1 MVQYKA
7 IGLLVMA
14 DQYDLSIGVI
24 FNDLERPPDPHFKV
38 TPIFDVMSLTVQI
51 DEPTMNYYT
60 RPTHNDLERPYR
72 HSNSNT
78 HTHIELFKVA

>member
-38 TPIFDVMSLTVQI
+38 TPIFDDVINGTNRQA
-51 DEPTMNYYT
+51 YYE
-60 RPTHNDLERPYR
+60 LL
-72 HSNSNT
+72 
-78 HTHIELFKVA
+78 HTSYS